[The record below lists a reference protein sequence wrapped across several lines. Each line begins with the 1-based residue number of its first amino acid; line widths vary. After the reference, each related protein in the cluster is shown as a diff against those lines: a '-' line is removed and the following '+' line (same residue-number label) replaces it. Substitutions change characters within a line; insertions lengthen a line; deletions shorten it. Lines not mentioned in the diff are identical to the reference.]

1 MWPSK
6 NINKNQCCLI
16 TCNPFWFILTIVKFL
31 RAACATKSCVYQL
44 EGKIMN
50 SVASQ
55 SYSNQSM
62 DQFSSEEA
70 QGAHSSKPIDLV
82 HLSRQTFGSKELEN
96 EVLGL
101 FVSHSQQCL
110 RRLKTAE
117 TNKEWQDILHTIK
130 GSARAIGAWKTANI
144 AENYEQKVGQ
154 LSSEEKTNAL
164 NDVQDEIKTT
174 VSYIE
179 GLI

>member
-1 MWPSK
+1 
-6 NINKNQCCLI
+6 
-16 TCNPFWFILTIVKFL
+16 
-31 RAACATKSCVYQL
+31 
-44 EGKIMN
+44 MN

-55 SYSNQSM
+55 SFPNESM
-62 DQFSSEEA
+62 DQYTGEEEH
-70 QGAHSSKPIDLV
+70 GPHSSKPIDLV

-110 RRLKTAE
+110 GRLKTAE
-117 TNKEWQDILHTIK
+117 TNKEWRDILHTIK
-130 GSARAIGAWKTANI
+130 GSARAIGAWKTANV
-144 AENYEQKVGQ
+144 AENYEQKIEQ
-154 LSSEEKTNAL
+154 LSADEKANAYGDMQ
-164 NDVQDEIKTT
+164 NEIKTT

>member
-1 MWPSK
+1 
-6 NINKNQCCLI
+6 
-16 TCNPFWFILTIVKFL
+16 
-31 RAACATKSCVYQL
+31 
-44 EGKIMN
+44 MN

-55 SYSNQSM
+55 NYSNQSI
-62 DQFSSEEA
+62 DQFNGEEE
-70 QGAHSSKPIDLV
+70 QRPHSSKPIDLV

-110 RRLKTAE
+110 GRLKTAE
-117 TNKEWQDILHTIK
+117 SNKEWQDILHTIK
-130 GSARAIGAWKTANI
+130 GSARAIGAWKTASL
-144 AENYEQKVGQ
+144 AENYEQRIEQ
-154 LSSEEKTNAL
+154 LSADEKTTAL
-164 NDVQDEIKTT
+164 NEVQREIKTT

>member
-1 MWPSK
+1 
-6 NINKNQCCLI
+6 
-16 TCNPFWFILTIVKFL
+16 
-31 RAACATKSCVYQL
+31 
-44 EGKIMN
+44 MN

-55 SYSNQSM
+55 SYSNEST
-62 DQFSSEEA
+62 DQFRDEEELRP
-70 QGAHSSKPIDLV
+70 HSSKPIDLV

-110 RRLKTAE
+110 GRLKTAE
-117 TNKEWQDILHTIK
+117 TNKEWRDILHTIK
-130 GSARAIGAWKTANI
+130 GSARAIGAWKTANL
-144 AENYEQKVGQ
+144 AEDYEQKIEQ
-154 LSSEEKTNAL
+154 LSADEKITAL
-164 NDVQDEIKTT
+164 NDMQCEIKTT